1 MNAVFELEVLLV
13 LHIRGQIVPQNS
25 PAVAEAISVYSN
37 WFVAREQ
44 QAYFQN
50 LIIIIIII
58 IMIIITL
65 LLSKFWLFKV
75 IQYSIKYVK
84 L

>member
-25 PAVAEAISVYSN
+25 PAVAEAISIYSN

-50 LIIIIIII
+50 LIIIIII

>member
-1 MNAVFELEVLLV
+1 MSY
-13 LHIRGQIVPQNS
+13 IRGQIVPQNS
-25 PAVAEAISVYSN
+25 PPVAEAISIYSH

-50 LIIIIIII
+50 LIIIIIIII

>member
-50 LIIIIIII
+50 LI
-58 IMIIITL
+58 
-65 LLSKFWLFKV
+65 K
-75 IQYSIKYVK
+75 
-84 L
+84 